1 MGRII
6 TQIHVSN
13 FNDKALKIDTSAL
26 IDTGAAY
33 LTLPAIWKDRLGN
46 LEKIGDIDI
55 EMADQSVK
63 KAELYGPVR
72 LQISKFRTT
81 FTEVLFIDMELNNDG
96 DYEPLVGYIPLEK
109 AGVAVDMVGHR
120 LFQLKRVDLK

>member
-96 DYEPLVGYIPLEK
+96 DYEPLVGYIPLEQ